1 MTRPEHDACFERW
14 MSDHIAILHRVAHAF
29 ALGADRL
36 DLMQELM
43 VAVWKAVPAFRGEAK
58 PSTFIYRV
66 SHHAA
71 MTWKRGQRSY
81 RRRVEAFAAQGP
93 AEGGAP
99 LPTPCEQEALD
110 RVYAAIHALP
120 QLDRSLILMSLD
132 GLGYREMAE
141 IHGLSETNVGV
152 RLTRIRSRLSQN
164 LKEGSH
170 EPR

>member
-1 MTRPEHDACFERW
+1 MTRLEHDTCFERW

-29 ALGADRL
+29 ALGADRH

-71 MTWKRGQRSY
+71 LTWKRGQRSH
-81 RRRVEAFAAQGP
+81 RRRVEAFAAQRP
-93 AEGGAP
+93 AQDGT
-99 LPTPCEQEALD
+99 PTTHEREALE
-110 RVYAAIHALP
+110 RVYAAIHGLP
-120 QLDRSLILMSLD
+120 PLDRSLILLSLD
-132 GLGYREMAE
+132 GLSYREMAE
-141 IHGLSETNVGV
+141 IHGLSENNVGV
-152 RLTRIRSRLSQN
+152 RLNRIRSRLAEN
-164 LKEGSH
+164 LKESSH

>member
-1 MTRPEHDACFERW
+1 MTRVQHDACFERW
-14 MSDHIAILHRVAHAF
+14 MGDHIAILHRVAHAF
-29 ALGADRL
+29 AFGADRH

-43 VAVWKAVPAFRGEAK
+43 VAVWKAVPAFRDEAK

-71 MTWKRGQRSY
+71 LTWKRGQRSY
-81 RRRVEAFAAQGP
+81 RRRVEAFAAQAP
-93 AEGGAP
+93 AEGSAP
-99 LPTPCEQEALD
+99 SPHESEALE
-110 RVYAAIHALP
+110 RVYAAIHALAP
-120 QLDRSLILMSLD
+120 LDRSLILLSLD
-132 GLGYREMAE
+132 GLSYREMAG

-152 RLTRIRSRLSQN
+152 RLSRLKSRLAES